1 METLVTV
8 LPIIINVLLIVLL
21 VISIIL
27 LIKCIGIIDKA
38 REVLDDIEDKVNS
51 LNSLFSAVDL
61 INSKIAY
68 VGDWFGTLFERVISK
83 FLNRKKE
90 EYDEEDE
97 LKEIIKK
104 EGRK

>member
-8 LPIIINVLLIVLL
+8 LPIIINILLIVLL

-38 REVLDDIEDKVNS
+38 SEVIEDIGEKVNS
-51 LNSLFSAVDL
+51 LNSLFNAFDL
-61 INSKIAY
+61 INSKVAY
-68 VGDWFGTLFERVISK
+68 VGDWIGTLFERIASK
-83 FLNRKKE
+83 FFNRKKD

-97 LKEIIKK
+97 LKDIIKK
-104 EGRK
+104 EGR